1 MAWSECDITDRV
13 LLWLGVSVILLIDCC
28 CGSECDITDRLL
40 FWLGVSVILLIDC
53 CCGLE

>member
-1 MAWSECDITDRV
+1 MAWSECDITDR
-13 LLWLGVSVILLIDCC
+13 LLGWLGVSVILLIDCC

-40 FWLGVSVILLIDC
+40 LWLGVSVILLIDC